1 MVVVEG
7 NTLGDGYLMRKDQA
21 NGVTRDHV
29 AKCPQCLVAAKLSRF
44 LPCWVTLV
52 SKGRGKLLGR
62 AIAVQA
68 RV

>member
-21 NGVTRDHV
+21 NGETRDRV
-29 AKCPQCLVAAKLSRF
+29 AKCPQSLVAAKLSRF

-52 SKGRGKLLGR
+52 SKGRGKLLET
-62 AIAVQA
+62 ATAV
-68 RV
+68 

>member
-7 NTLGDGYLMRKDQA
+7 SRSGDGYLMRKDQA
-21 NGVTRDHV
+21 NGETRDHV
-29 AKCPQCLVAAKLSRF
+29 AKCPQCLVAAKLSQF

-62 AIAVQA
+62 ATAVQA